1 MLYIGK
7 AVCNEKCM
15 HGLGRDFVY
24 LFNKEVFYSI
34 RLVPGSSPGQPIWKI
49 EKSNLS
55 FSFLLTSFPKFLD
68 LVNEV
73 IRKSNR
79 WGWLG

>member
-34 RLVPGSSPGQPIWKI
+34 RLVPGSSPGQPIRI
-49 EKSNLS
+49 
-55 FSFLLTSFPKFLD
+55 FILTSYLYK
-68 LVNEV
+68 
-73 IRKSNR
+73 
-79 WGWLG
+79 